1 LQAYCWEKMETAP
14 CSADVAGCDGHG
26 ALSVHAEVLEAEV
39 QNADV
44 M

>member
-1 LQAYCWEKMETAP
+1 MEIAP
-14 CSADVAGCDGHG
+14 CSAEDAGCDGDC